1 MRVPEGVMITRA
13 LKTLRIFGRFAR
25 AKRGSAA
32 VEFAMVA
39 MPFFLLTIGLAEI
52 SMIGF
57 AQTSLDLGVSEV
69 ARQIRTGQAQM
80 GGLGQGEIQDQICG
94 EINNFVVLECDGN
107 LFLDVDRFDSFV
119 DASNS
124 GSPLANGEFD
134 DSGFGYTPGAPSDIV
149 VVRAY
154 YRWQVLTPLF
164 EPVFQNISGGE
175 RILVST
181 MMFRNEPYVTASP

>member
-1 MRVPEGVMITRA
+1 MFTRA
-13 LKTLRIFGRFAR
+13 LQKLRIFRRFAR

-32 VEFAMVA
+32 VEFAIVA

-57 AQTSLDLGVSEV
+57 AQTSLDLGVSEA

-80 GGLGQGEIQDQICG
+80 SGMGQGDIHDRICN
-94 EINNFVVLECDGN
+94 EINTFIVLDCEGN
-107 LFLDVDRFDSFV
+107 LFLDVDRFDSFI
-119 DASNS
+119 DADNAQ
-124 GSPLANGEFD
+124 GNPIQNGEFED
-134 DSGFGYTPGAPSDIV
+134 GGFGYTPGAPSDIV

-154 YRWQVLTPLF
+154 YRWQILTPLF
-164 EPVFQNISGGE
+164 EPVFQNVSDGQ

-181 MMFRNEPYVTASP
+181 MMFRNEPYQTVPSTP